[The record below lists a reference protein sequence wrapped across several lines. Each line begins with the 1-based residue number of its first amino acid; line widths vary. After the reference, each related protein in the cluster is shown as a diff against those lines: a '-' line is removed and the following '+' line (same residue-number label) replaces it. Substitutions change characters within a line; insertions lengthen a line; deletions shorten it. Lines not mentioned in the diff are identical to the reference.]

1 MRRSPS
7 AGCRV
12 NRINLGEINRRNV
25 RRLQFSRKPC
35 GRKPRDELSR
45 SQDSDTVPDCSIA
58 EEPPMVAA
66 NKRIVAAPMRQRIL
80 DEAERLIA
88 VKGVYGFTLQD
99 VAAPLGVKVPAI
111 YKHYRNRDGV
121 LIEVSRRFIALL
133 AGQFELRPELGAV
146 AAFHVA
152 LDAFVELMMGHPAYV
167 RLALVDFATPGG
179 GMDYVKLAAGGSFK
193 ENLIRGPL
201 AAMHARL
208 KQLLQ
213 AGIRSAQF
221 RPVDATDVYRL
232 LKAALVIRLVFPD
245 DTLLLRRPTSRE
257 IRDTKR
263 WVWEIAT
270 RHLAPRRSTLPDSP
284 RLRRSARS
292 R

>member
-1 MRRSPS
+1 MAAAAKR
-7 AGCRV
+7 
-12 NRINLGEINRRNV
+12 
-25 RRLQFSRKPC
+25 
-35 GRKPRDELSR
+35 
-45 SQDSDTVPDCSIA
+45 
-58 EEPPMVAA
+58 MVAA
-66 NKRIVAAPMRQRIL
+66 PTRQLIL

-88 VKGVYGFTLQD
+88 VKGVYGFTLAD
-99 VAAPLGVKVPAI
+99 IAAPLGVKVPAI
-111 YKHYRNRDGV
+111 YKHYRNRDGI

-152 LDAFVELMMGHPAYV
+152 LDKFVELMMGHPAYV

-193 ENLIRGPL
+193 ENLVRGPL
-201 AAMHARL
+201 AAMHGRL
-208 KQLLQ
+208 RLLLQ

-221 RPVDATDVYRL
+221 RAVDATDVYRL
-232 LKAALVIRLVFPD
+232 LKAALVIRMVFPD
-245 DTLLLRRPTSRE
+245 DALLLRRPTSRE

-270 RHLAPRRSTLPDSP
+270 RHLAPRRGALIGAERTTP
-284 RLRRSARS
+284 RAPARTRRDARKN
-292 R
+292 

>member
-1 MRRSPS
+1 
-7 AGCRV
+7 
-12 NRINLGEINRRNV
+12 
-25 RRLQFSRKPC
+25 
-35 GRKPRDELSR
+35 
-45 SQDSDTVPDCSIA
+45 
-58 EEPPMVAA
+58 MVAA
-66 NKRIVAAPMRQRIL
+66 NKRTVAAPMRQRIL

-99 VAAPLGVKVPAI
+99 IAAPLGVQVPAI

-133 AGQFELRPELGAV
+133 ASQFELRPELGAV

-152 LDAFVELMMGHPAYV
+152 LDNFVELMMGHPAYV

-193 ENLIRGPL
+193 ENLVRGPL

-208 KQLLQ
+208 RQLMQ
-213 AGIRSAQF
+213 AGIRSAEF
-221 RPVDATDVYRL
+221 RAVDATDIYRL

-245 DTLLLRRPTSRE
+245 DTLLLRRPSSRE

-270 RHLAPRRSTLPDSP
+270 RHLAPRRGALIEAERRSP
-284 RLRRSARS
+284 RAPARTRRNARKH
-292 R
+292 

>member
-1 MRRSPS
+1 
-7 AGCRV
+7 
-12 NRINLGEINRRNV
+12 
-25 RRLQFSRKPC
+25 
-35 GRKPRDELSR
+35 
-45 SQDSDTVPDCSIA
+45 
-58 EEPPMVAA
+58 MVAA
-66 NKRIVAAPMRQRIL
+66 NKRTVAAPMRQRIL

-99 VAAPLGVKVPAI
+99 IAGPLGVRVPAI

-121 LIEVSRRFIALL
+121 LIEVSRRFVALL
-133 AGQFELRPELGAV
+133 ASQFELRPELGAV

-152 LDAFVELMMGHPAYV
+152 LDHFVELMMGHPAYV

-193 ENLIRGPL
+193 ENLHRGPL

-208 KQLLQ
+208 RQLLQ
-213 AGIRSAQF
+213 AGIRCAEF
-221 RPVDATDVYRL
+221 RAVNATDVYRL
-232 LKAALVIRLVFPD
+232 LKAVLVIRLVFPD
-245 DTLLLRRPTSRE
+245 DSLLLRRPSSRE

-270 RHLAPRRSTLPDSP
+270 RHLALRGSAAIEAGRRS
-284 RLRRSARS
+284 RRAPART
-292 R
+292 RPKARKH